1 MISRSTIVAVAV
13 VGLLVWPS
21 PALADAVLV
30 GSSPASNSTVGGTV
44 SSVQL
49 VFNEIVS
56 DATIAIDAPGGPV
69 VLDEVIDSGQVIS
82 ASFPALTTEGRYI
95 VRYAVM
101 SADSDPVDG
110 AFAFTYRVGAPEP
123 LPVVAP
129 ALAEEGRDQ
138 FLVLAACAGLVL
150 VSFVAG
156 QAAMRTR
163 RFRQL
168 TSSKGVPSET

>member
-129 ALAEEGRDQ
+129 ALAEEGRDRSLGPRGLCWSGTGQ
-138 FLVLAACAGLVL
+138 LRSGPSGDENPTVSAAHVIQG
-150 VSFVAG
+150 
-156 QAAMRTR
+156 RT
-163 RFRQL
+163 L
-168 TSSKGVPSET
+168 